1 MSARDVRDRPDGS
14 KGQNREAALSGPN
27 GYMVN
32 QARKQTFVERRDYS
46 VRFRSEGRLAAD
58 AAHESPDGV
67 VIDLR
72 NAAVIDLRG
81 KDLVVEITRARRVFL
96 RDDEGILG
104 APGWQ
109 LAMKRAVDIV
119 TSIFFLIALSP
130 ILVAAAIAV
139 KLTSPGPLLY
149 IQDRVGKDGR
159 AFRFAKFRSMRD
171 GAHTE
176 LDDLRHL
183 NEVDGP
189 VFKIREDP
197 RITPVGRF
205 MRKYSID
212 ELPQLFHVLT
222 GSMSLVGPRPP
233 IPAEVATYDEWQKQ
247 RLSVKP
253 GITCIWQVSGRSDL
267 DFETWV
273 ELDVE
278 YIRTWKPSLDF
289 LILLKTLPAV
299 ISARGAY

>member
-1 MSARDVRDRPDGS
+1 
-14 KGQNREAALSGPN
+14 
-27 GYMVN
+27 MVD
-32 QARKQTFVERRDYS
+32 QARQQTFTERRDYS
-46 VRFRSEGRLAAD
+46 VHPRTGERLAREAT
-58 AAHESPDGV
+58 HGSDGV

-72 NAAVIDLRG
+72 ERTALGLRG
-81 KDLVVEITRARRVFL
+81 EDVVIEIARDNRVFL
-96 RDDEGILG
+96 RGDEGILA
-104 APGWQ
+104 APAWQ
-109 LAMKRAVDIV
+109 LAVKRAVDIV

-139 KLTSPGPLLY
+139 KLTSTGPLLY

-159 AFRFAKFRSMRD
+159 TFRFAKFRSMRD

-189 VFKIREDP
+189 VFKMREDP
-197 RITPVGRF
+197 RITPFGRF

-222 GSMSLVGPRPP
+222 GDMSLVGPRPP
-233 IPAEVATYDEWQKQ
+233 IPAEVLTYDEWQRQ
-247 RLSVKP
+247 RLLTKP

-273 ELDVE
+273 EMDVE